1 MSAITTVIFDMFNTI
16 AQDGT
21 EHWRQT
27 FVEIIDEQR
36 LDTTPE
42 ALRLAWDEGAGNFRK
57 QRNTPGAAFISYLDG
72 WADAF
77 AAAFSALNLS
87 GDPMAASRKSIDNLG
102 TRPLFP
108 DAAEALPKLALNH
121 RLAVISNAD
130 DAYLDPVV
138 SRIPAKFEAV
148 ISSEGE
154 RCYKPHR
161 RLFDEA
167 VRRLN
172 VEPSECVYV
181 GDKQFEDVMG
191 GREAGMS
198 VVWINRSRAN
208 LDPALPTP
216 DGEIHDLLELPA
228 VLERIG
234 CRGE

>member
-21 EHWRQT
+21 EHWRET
-27 FVEIIDEQR
+27 FVEIIDQQK

-42 ALRLAWDEGAGNFRK
+42 ALRLAWDEGAANFRQ
-57 QRNTPGAAFISYLDG
+57 QRTTPGAPFISYLDG

-77 AAAFSALNLS
+77 AYAFTELKLD
-87 GDPMAASRKSIDNLG
+87 GDPMAASQKSIDNLG
-102 TRPLFP
+102 TRPIFP
-108 DAAEALPKLALNH
+108 DAPEALTIIGQSR
-121 RLAVISNAD
+121 RLAVVSNAD

-148 ISSEGE
+148 ISSEGG
-154 RCYKPHR
+154 RCYKPDR

-167 VRRLN
+167 VRKLQ
-172 VEPSECVYV
+172 VDPSECVYV

-191 GREAGMS
+191 ARGAGMAA
-198 VVWINRSRAN
+198 VWINRSREPLN
-208 LDPALPTP
+208 PTLPTP

-228 VLERIG
+228 VLAQLV
-234 CRGE
+234 